1 MLAPLDNEIVF
12 KMAFQNQIV
21 FKQFVKDILEI
32 DFEGTIETEKQF
44 YFKNSNIKFKLDIF
58 AESTDKRVI
67 IEIQRVSYD
76 YHFDRFLGN
85 FLSTITEQQT
95 SSIDYKISRTVYS
108 IIILTSAYKIDDK
121 SGHPIIDEYLIQ
133 NLDPENIL
141 KERVPIFGHTQV
153 YINPYYV
160 NDRTPKKL
168 KAWLEFIN
176 ASIHN
181 SEGYVIDNKNI
192 GIQKAAE
199 IIEFENFD
207 SDTWH
212 KIKIANETRDTLLVS
227 ENIKFNEGKAEG
239 IKEGIKEGEQIAMQK
254 GKIEGIMKALKR
266 ARLSVTEIAEDFE
279 VSTEL
284 VLKIKA
290 EQNL

>member
-21 FKQFVKDILEI
+21 FKQFVKDILGI

-44 YFKNSNIKFKLDIF
+44 YFKNSNIHFKLDIF

-85 FLSTITEQQT
+85 FLSTITEQQAGAK
-95 SSIDYKISRTVYS
+95 DYKISKTVYS
-108 IIILTSAYKIDDK
+108 IIILTSPYKIDDK
-121 SGHPIIDEYLIQ
+121 SGYPIVDEYLIQ

-141 KERVPIFGHTQV
+141 KERIPIFGHKQV
-153 YINPYYV
+153 FLNPFYV
-160 NDRTPKKL
+160 NIRTPKAL
-168 KAWLEFIN
+168 KEWLEFIN

-181 SEGYVIDNKNI
+181 TEGYVLDNKNI

-199 IIEFENFD
+199 LLRPK
-207 SDTWH
+207 SL
-212 KIKIANETRDTLLVS
+212 IATL
-227 ENIKFNEGKAEG
+227 G
-239 IKEGIKEGEQIAMQK
+239 IK
-254 GKIEGIMKALKR
+254 
-266 ARLSVTEIAEDFE
+266 
-279 VSTEL
+279 
-284 VLKIKA
+284 
-290 EQNL
+290 